1 MKLDLRCPRCR
12 LCNHRT
18 HVVPPGGNLDALVV
32 FVGEAPGETEDR
44 LAQPFVGKAG
54 RMLDRL
60 LGEGGVSRSDIMITN
75 TVKCRP
81 PENRR
86 PKPDEMEAC
95 FPYLEQ
101 ELRDKNFIVA
111 LGRTACEDLMGHPVA
126 LSEVA
131 NRSTTI
137 TILDREIELL
147 PTYHPSACLFNLT
160 ARDGLR
166 RTIEIVRDRV

>member
-1 MKLDLRCPRCR
+1 MRLDLHCPRCR
-12 LCNHRT
+12 LCNYRT
-18 HVVPPGGNLDALVV
+18 HVVPPGGDLGSPIV

-60 LGEGGVSRSDIMITN
+60 LVEGGLSREDIMITN

-81 PENRR
+81 PDNRR

-101 ELRDKNFIVA
+101 ELRPKRLIVA
-111 LGRTACEDLMGHPVA
+111 LGRTACHDLLGRPVD
-126 LSEVA
+126 LGNEA
-131 NRSTTI
+131 NKPVSVQ
-137 TILDREIELL
+137 ILDREIELL

-160 ARDGLR
+160 ARAGLR
-166 RTIEIVRDRV
+166 QTIALVRARL